1 MKRPGLS
8 STGLAYLLVAL
19 VVVASVGVAIL
30 ATQANLATKTSG
42 VQQTQTQSTAGPLSN
57 SSSGRAVPNGE
68 NASADS
74 LYGLQL
80 RVDLNATNL
89 LSGESLQVAVSEFNT
104 LSTFNNVS
112 ASEQWPIRVALGSCP
127 NVYDQPFG
135 IAVYSGRVDEQNLSQ
150 GVQLKI
156 FPSLACPMFIR
167 AVTGYAFQPQ
177 SDLAV
182 VLPNVSAAPS
192 PLTANVTLSMIY
204 SGLPQP
210 LPEGTYT
217 LAAADEWGALTFLY
231 FTVL

>member
-1 MKRPGLS
+1 MKRAGLS
-8 STGLAYLLVAL
+8 STGLAYLLVVL
-19 VVVASVGVAIL
+19 VVVASLAVAIL
-30 ATQANLATKTSG
+30 ATQANLAAKTSA
-42 VQQTQTQSTAGPLSN
+42 VQQTQTQFTVSTTSGQSSN
-57 SSSGRAVPNGE
+57 G
-68 NASADS
+68 SANS

-89 LSGESLQVAVSEFNT
+89 LSGESLQVTVSEFNT
-104 LSTFNNVS
+104 LPTFNNVS

-135 IAVYSGRVDEQNLSQ
+135 IAVYSGHVDEQNLSE
-150 GVQLKI
+150 GVELKI
-156 FPSLACPMFIR
+156 FPPTACPMFIR

-182 VLPNVSAAPS
+182 VLPNVNAVPS
-192 PLTANVTLSMIY
+192 PLTANITVSMIY

-210 LPEGTYT
+210 LTEGTYT
-217 LAAADEWGALTFLY
+217 VAAADEWGTLLFLY

>member
-1 MKRPGLS
+1 MKRVGLS
-8 STGLAYLLVAL
+8 PSGLACLLVAL

-30 ATQANLATKTSG
+30 ATNLAGKTPA
-42 VQQTQTQSTAGPLSN
+42 VQPTQTQSTGQLSI
-57 SSSGRAVPNGE
+57 
-68 NASADS
+68 ASADS
-74 LYGLQL
+74 SHDLQL
-80 RVDLNATNL
+80 RVDINATNF

-104 LSTFNNVS
+104 LSSFNNVS
-112 ASEQWPIRVALGSCP
+112 ALEQWPIRVALGSCP

-156 FPSLACPMFIR
+156 FPRLACPMFIR
-167 AVTGYAFQPQ
+167 SVTEYAFQPQ

-182 VLPNVSAAPS
+182 VLPNVSAVPS
-192 PLTANVTLSMIY
+192 PLTANVTVSMIY
-204 SGLPQP
+204 PGLPQP

-217 LAAADEWGALTFLY
+217 LVAADEWGALLFVY

>member
-1 MKRPGLS
+1 MKRAGLS
-8 STGLAYLLVAL
+8 SAGLAYLLVAV
-19 VVVASVGVAIL
+19 VVVASVGVAIF
-30 ATQANLATKTSG
+30 ATQAKTSA
-42 VQQTQTQSTAGPLSN
+42 VQQTQTQFTASITTGPSSN
-57 SSSGRAVPNGE
+57 SSSGGAVPNGE

-89 LSGESLQVAVSEFNT
+89 LSGESLQVEVSEFNT

-112 ASEQWPIRVALGSCP
+112 ASDQWPIRVALGSCP

-135 IAVYSGRVDEQNLSQ
+135 IAVYSGHVDEQNLSQ
-150 GVQLKI
+150 GVQLQI
-156 FPSLACPMFIR
+156 FPRSACPMFIR

-182 VLPNVSAAPS
+182 VLPNVNAVPS
-192 PLTANVTLSMIY
+192 PLIANVTVSMIY

-210 LPEGTYT
+210 LPAGTYT
-217 LAAADEWGALTFLY
+217 VVAADEWGALLFLY

>member
-1 MKRPGLS
+1 MKRAGLS
-8 STGLAYLLVAL
+8 PTGLAYLLVAL

-30 ATQANLATKTSG
+30 ATRSNLAAKTSA
-42 VQQTQTQSTAGPLSN
+42 VQQTQTQSTVSATTGQ
-57 SSSGRAVPNGE
+57 SSSAF
-68 NASADS
+68 ADS

-135 IAVYSGRVDEQNLSQ
+135 IALYSGRVDEQNLSQ
-150 GVQLKI
+150 SVQLRI
-156 FPSLACPMFIR
+156 FPNSACPMFIR
-167 AVTGYAFQPQ
+167 AVTGYVFQPQ
-177 SDLAV
+177 SDQVV
-182 VLPNVSAAPS
+182 VLPNVNAVPS
-192 PLTANVTLSMIY
+192 PLVANVTVSMTY
-204 SGLPQP
+204 SGLP
-210 LPEGTYT
+210 PEGTYT
-217 LAAADEWGALTFLY
+217 LAVADEWGALLFLY

>member
-1 MKRPGLS
+1 MKRVGLS
-8 STGLAYLLVAL
+8 PASLAYLLVAL
-19 VVVASVGVAIL
+19 VVLASMGVVIL
-30 ATQANLATKTSG
+30 VDQANLAAKMSG
-42 VQQTQTQSTAGPLSN
+42 VQQTQTQSTVSTAAGQ
-57 SSSGRAVPNGE
+57 SSS
-68 NASADS
+68 ASADS

-80 RVDLNATNL
+80 RVNLNATNL
-89 LSGESLQVAVSEFNT
+89 LSGESLQVSVSEFNT

-112 ASEQWPIRVALGSCP
+112 ASERWPVRVALGSCP

-135 IAVYSGRVDEQNLSQ
+135 IAVYSGRVDGQNLSQ

-156 FPSLACPMFIR
+156 FPRLACPMFIR
-167 AVTGYAFQPQ
+167 VVRGYAFQPQ

-182 VLPNVSAAPS
+182 VLPNVSAVPS
-192 PLTANVTLSMIY
+192 LLTANVTVSMIY

-217 LAAADEWGALTFLY
+217 VVAADEWGALLFVY

>member
-1 MKRPGLS
+1 MKRAGLS

-30 ATQANLATKTSG
+30 ANQANLAAKISE
-42 VQQTQTQSTAGPLSN
+42 VQQTQTQSTVSTATGHPS
-57 SSSGRAVPNGE
+57 

-80 RVDLNATNL
+80 RVDLNATSL

-104 LSTFNNVS
+104 LSTFNNVP

-135 IAVYSGRVDEQNLSQ
+135 IAVYSGHVDEQNLSQ
-150 GVQLKI
+150 DVALKI
-156 FPSLACPMFIR
+156 FPSTACPMFIR
-167 AVTGYAFQPQ
+167 EVTGYVFQPQ

-182 VLPNVSAAPS
+182 VEPNVNAAPS
-192 PLTANVTLSMIY
+192 PLTANVTVSMIY
-204 SGLPQP
+204 SGPPQP
-210 LPEGTYT
+210 LPKGTYT
-217 LAAADEWGALTFLY
+217 VAAADEWGALLFLY